1 MYFRKIIYKFIGNSK
16 PIFITQRDMQA
27 RRLLIGYIFYISISV
42 WIVIIYG
49 FMSLK
54 NLWAPLIGY
63 YILSYFIHI
72 IWSKIRAKQRIELFD
87 FFIIFLYKSSIYFS
101 ISILCIW
108 GFLYYQNNILPA
120 KLPSHTLS
128 NWKQTVVFQTMS
140 HIWSKEFYY
149 SVINNIQK
157 NKLSGAV
164 LYYEWVLPGNE
175 KNTQDFNQAL
185 WINFAPW
192 LYDNFSK
199 LYGVKAQDNSE
210 FLNIVN
216 NLDYNIDLN
225 LDEVMKL
232 YREKVTKND
241 GASSLTSTENKK
253 IIDINSEVISQL
265 SQLWEKELILLR
277 YVNQWMLNFMI
288 KHGWIRDFLIS
299 RLADQDIFSVILDD
313 RNRHLTQEILTRGDD
328 KIIILYGLMHFEWVL
343 ELLQSQDASWK
354 IISTQYQQ
362 IISN

>member
-16 PIFITQRDMQA
+16 PIFITHLDMQA
-27 RRLLIGYIFYISISV
+27 RRLIIGYIFYISISV

-63 YILSYFIHI
+63 YILSYFIHV
-72 IWSKIRAKQRIELFD
+72 IWSKIRARQRIELFD
-87 FFIIFLYKSSIYFS
+87 FFIIFLYKSSIYLS

-120 KLPSHTLS
+120 QLPSHTLS
-128 NWKQTVVFQTMS
+128 NWKQTIVFQTMS

-157 NKLSGAV
+157 NKLLGAV
-164 LYYEWVLPGNE
+164 LYYEWVGPWNQ
-175 KNTQDFNQAL
+175 KNTDNFNTAL
-185 WINFAPW
+185 WIKLSPET
-192 LYDNFSK
+192 YDNFSK
-199 LYGVKAQDNSE
+199 LYGVESQDNSK
-210 FLNIVN
+210 FLGIVN

-225 LDEVMKL
+225 LDEVMNL
-232 YREKVTKND
+232 YDKKTNSWSQKK
-241 GASSLTSTENKK
+241 SWILENKQVQ
-253 IIDINSEVISQL
+253 DINEDVISKL
-265 SQLWEKELILLR
+265 SDLWDKELFVLR
-277 YVNQWMLNFMI
+277 YINQWILNFMI
-288 KHGWIRDFLIS
+288 KHEWLRNIIIS
-299 RLADQDIFSVILDD
+299 KIANQDIFSVILDD
-313 RNRHLTQEILTRGDD
+313 RNKHLTQEILTRGDD

-343 ELLQSQDASWK
+343 ELLQSQDSSWE
-354 IISTQYQQ
+354 IISTQHQQ